1 MRKETVRGEAEMA
14 QMTLSDMEYANRRR
28 ITKREE
34 FLNSM
39 EEIVPWQ
46 GWVEIIEP
54 NYYQS
59 SRGRKPIRIETM
71 LRMYLMQTWFNL
83 SDEGTED
90 AIYDSYAMRN
100 FLHINFLEE
109 QVPDATTL
117 LKFRHL
123 LEKHSIGEKLFN
135 DVKDRLEKA
144 GLMMHGG
151 TIVDATI
158 IEAPSSTKNKDRKR
172 DPEMHQTK
180 KGNQWHHGMKV
191 HSGVDAGSGYVHSIT
206 GTAANVHD
214 IKETAN
220 LIREDDEVVYGDSG
234 YTGIEKRDEIRN
246 DEHLSKVEYRINR
259 KPSSLNVGKSYQGI
273 NWEKEIEH
281 LKSSVRCKVEHPFLI
296 VKRYFGYAKVAYRGI
311 AKNMNRFHVLFCSAN
326 LVMCV
331 RAGRAAEFCSA

>member
-1 MRKETVRGEAEMA
+1 MG
-14 QMTLSDMEYANRRR
+14 QMTLSDVEYGNRRR
-28 ITKREE
+28 ITRRET

-39 EEIVPWQ
+39 EEIVPWKA
-46 GWVEIIEP
+46 WVEMIQP
-54 NYYQS
+54 YYYSS
-59 SRGRKPIRIETM
+59 SRGRKPIGIETM
-71 LRMYLMQTWFNL
+71 LRMYLMQIWFSL
-83 SDEGTED
+83 SDEGIED
-90 AIYDSYAMRN
+90 AIYDSYAMRS

-123 LEKHSIGEKLFN
+123 LEKHSFGEALFN
-135 DVKDRLEKA
+135 DIKERLEKA
-144 GLMMHGG
+144 GLIMHGG

-158 IEAPSSTKNKDRKR
+158 IAAPSSTKNREGKR

-180 KGNQWHHGMKV
+180 KGNQWYHGMKV

-214 IKETAN
+214 IAETAN

-234 YTGIEKRDEIRN
+234 YLGIEKREEIEN
-246 DEHLSKVEYRINR
+246 DEHLSKIEYRINR
-259 KPSSLNVGKSYQGI
+259 KPSSLNIRKEYKGI
-273 NWEKEIEH
+273 NWEKAIEH

-296 VKRYFGYAKVAYRGI
+296 VKRQFGYAKVVYRGI
-311 AKNMNRFHVLFCSAN
+311 AKNMNRFHILFGSAN

-331 RAGRAAEFCSA
+331 RAGRTAAFCSA